1 MADNITFT
9 TTVATAPTGTK
20 FATDDTT
27 GSVHV
32 PVVKLAVGTD
42 GSATLIPAD
51 ATDGLLV
58 NLGAN
63 NDVTVTSGTVT
74 STVPVASTAT
84 LANITAATS
93 STTLQAAN
101 SNRLGLVIY
110 NDSTSV
116 MYMKF
121 GSTASSTSFTHQL
134 QAGEVWEL
142 ATGGCRYT
150 GIVTGIWVSATGA
163 ARVTELTA

>member
-1 MADNITFT
+1 MADNLTTT
-9 TTVATAPTGTK
+9 TTVATIPSGTVV
-20 FATDDTT
+20 ATDDC
-27 GSVHV
+27 GAAGHV
-32 PVVKLAVGTD
+32 QRVKLAIATD

-51 ATDGLLV
+51 ATDGMLV

-63 NDVTVTSGTVT
+63 NDVTVTSGAVT

-84 LANITAATS
+84 LANITAATA